1 MKAANEIKINR
12 LCDEVKITKE
22 LFNKTEAEV
31 KKELANIEKKVGNS
45 CEEKIKFIKNI
56 CNRQE
61 KGIGQLKEE
70 NQKIKILFERQLGF
84 NDRNAVQQQTSNG
97 TENKMD
103 TPDKVI
109 EKEVLKSN
117 VNKSKIKNKKV
128 KNNERCH
135 RRKINCCVS

>member
-1 MKAANEIKINR
+1 MKAENEIKINW

>member
-1 MKAANEIKINR
+1 MKAENEIKINR

-109 EKEVLKSN
+109 EKEVLK
-117 VNKSKIKNKKV
+117 
-128 KNNERCH
+128 
-135 RRKINCCVS
+135 